1 MNSTINSGAL
11 ELRGLYQKYII
22 ESLLIAGV
30 FHFML
35 IGGYRVYVDI
45 TKDVIEF
52 PHGGHTD
59 TLYVLPPPPP
69 IGDRVTLPTPV
80 LRMGERPSVG
90 ILVPI
95 PNAEINPEATIAT
108 QSEMNETFIG
118 SETGDPNG
126 TVYVPQNT
134 VIVDDS
140 PPPVF
145 RPVEKQPVPVSQPKP
160 IYPEIPRR
168 AGVEG
173 TVWVN
178 MWVTKEGKVRQAVVL
193 KSTSELFNQA
203 AIDAAVQWTFTP
215 AIMNNGPVAVW
226 VSVPFRFQLNAK

>member
-1 MNSTINSGAL
+1 MNTAINTGAL
-11 ELRGLYQKYII
+11 ELRGLYKKYIT
-22 ESLLIAGV
+22 ESLVIAGLI
-30 FHFML
+30 HFSL
-35 IGGYRVYVDI
+35 IGAYQIYVDI

-52 PHGGHTD
+52 PHGGFAD
-59 TLYVLPPPPP
+59 TIYVLPPPPP

-80 LRMGERPSVG
+80 LSMGERPSVG
-90 ILVPI
+90 IPIPI
-95 PNAEINPEATIAT
+95 PNTEINPEATIAT

-118 SETGDPNG
+118 SELGDPNG
-126 TVYVPQNT
+126 TVYVPENT
-134 VIVDDS
+134 VVVDDT
-140 PPPVF
+140 PPPIF
-145 RPVEKQPVPVSQPKP
+145 QPIEKQPVPVSQPKP
-160 IYPEIPRR
+160 IYPEIARR

-178 MWVTKEGKVRQAVVL
+178 MWVTKEGKVKQAVAI
-193 KSTSELFNQA
+193 KSSADILNQA